1 MPEET
6 YPSLLRLGVLVY
18 LILLPA
24 EQWIAFGELERRV
37 SRAKEGSIRDHVI
50 RALVRG
56 FLIGLAIILPV
67 FLVWSGLRWSS
78 LRWDVLVGGEILLGF
93 CVLTIGFTA
102 LAIRLALGLLERLP
116 PEEDTRAVFI
126 LRLSVL
132 VAGAA
137 YGVAVWFVVPAGPG
151 ETLIAL
157 LLLGAVLIGLG
168 LNRLAEMP
176 PELLERLSDTV
187 RKRR

>member
-6 YPSLLRLGVLVY
+6 YPSLLRLAVLVY

-24 EQWIAFGELERRV
+24 GQWITLGDLERRV
-37 SRAKEGSIRDHVI
+37 SRTETGTVRDLVI

-56 FLIGLAIILPV
+56 FLIGLAITLPV
-67 FLVWSGLRWSS
+67 FLVWGGLRWSL

-93 CVLTIGFTA
+93 CVLATGITA
-102 LAIRLALGLLERLP
+102 LTIRLALGLLERLP
-116 PEEDTRAVFI
+116 PEEDTRVILI

-137 YGVAVWFVVPAGPG
+137 YGLAVWIVIPGGPA
-151 ETLIAL
+151 ETLIAAF
-157 LLLGAVLIGLG
+157 LLGAGLIGFG
-168 LNRLAEMP
+168 LNRIAELP

-187 RKRR
+187 RRRR